1 MIGSI
6 WCIGKNFEKH
16 AKELSE
22 SPEKEPIVFLKSS
35 RCLVE
40 SGQAIE
46 LPSFS
51 SNVQYEVEIAC
62 LFDKNLSLTHFTVA
76 LDLTAR
82 DVQAKAK
89 EKGLP
94 WTLSKSF
101 KQSCPIGSWLPIT
114 QLSNEDFS
122 LHVNGLL
129 RQKGYMKDMLFSID
143 KLKEYLTEHFPVTE
157 GDILLTGTPEGI
169 STIVSGDKADIYYG
183 NLHLG
188 SWTFV

>member
-1 MIGSI
+1 MNGSI

-16 AKELSE
+16 AKELAE
-22 SPEKEPIVFLKSS
+22 PQEKEPIVFLKSS
-35 RCLVE
+35 ACLVE
-40 SGQAIE
+40 SGKIIH
-46 LPSFS
+46 LPTFS

-62 LFDKNLSLTHFTVA
+62 LFDPQLHLSHFTVA

-101 KQSCPIGSWLPIT
+101 KQSCPIGKWLPIT
-114 QLSNEDFS
+114 ELSDAEFS
-122 LHVNGLL
+122 LHVNGSL
-129 RQKGYMKDMLFSID
+129 RQKGFIKDMLFSIP
-143 KLKEYLTEHFPVTE
+143 KLREYLTQHFPIKE

-169 STIVSGDKADIYYG
+169 STILSGDKADIYYG
-183 NLHLG
+183 KLHLG
-188 SWTFV
+188 SWTFA